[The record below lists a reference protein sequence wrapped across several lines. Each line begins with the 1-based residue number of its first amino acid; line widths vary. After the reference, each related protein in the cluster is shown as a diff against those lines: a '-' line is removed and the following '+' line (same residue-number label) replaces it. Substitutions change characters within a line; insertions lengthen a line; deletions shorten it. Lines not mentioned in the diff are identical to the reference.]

1 MSDAATGSERRFDT
15 TIYSPAT
22 SGDPSSGDRI
32 QRTTLRAIEPG
43 TELYQEFVAL
53 QKLGAQ
59 KQELSSWA
67 EAAECLGKAL
77 EIGDRMFGPE
87 HPEMTIL
94 LNDLTRLH
102 LKHGS
107 YAAAE
112 PLLLRLLDLK
122 KSKGEDHPEVATVLA
137 SLASVRQGLGLHES
151 AEQLWRH
158 VVDIRDRTL
167 APNHFATA
175 IALEHLGESCAARGK
190 IRAALTAFERAQLIR
205 ERTLGAEHPSVRT
218 SRERIAD
225 LQLQSSEDSSYPDDD
240 IGQLSK
246 SPERFRLSSGER
258 TVVPA
263 AQAIAD
269 SRHEKE
275 AAPTERMSVLVMPP
289 SALVE
294 GETTNSVS
302 RADEVPTSDGQ
313 PLQLS
318 TVAAYRDALESV
330 RREIEEPS
338 HAPTLW
344 SRARDA
350 IGPTVVVLRR
360 RRVAGAVA
368 IGAIALVLLGAAA
381 VSRTS
386 LDGGAL
392 TVAAPVAGGAETPA
406 ITLPG
411 RVANRAIAP
420 ANNVVS
426 SAALAVPKAVTAARV
441 AETHAPSSRKPAEKS
456 AQPHIAI
463 PKVSTAIM
471 SGVDSVASNT
481 ANAPGRGMESFA
493 VQPVAALTVNRGSMF
508 VDNQVEAPQ
517 HARLIGELPKPDVP
531 YQLVNAHGE
540 VRVRFSVDSDGRPV
554 MSSFSVVTSSNP
566 ALTDAVRRTIPPMR
580 FEPARSGG
588 PEPRAVT
595 EVVEVGF
602 VFSPRSR

>member
-1 MSDAATGSERRFDT
+1 MSDAATGSERRFDAT
-15 TIYSPAT
+15 VYSPAT
-22 SGDPSSGDRI
+22 SGDPSSGDRL
-32 QRTTLRAIEPG
+32 QRPPLRAIEPV
-43 TELYQEFVAL
+43 TEPYQEFVSL

-59 KQELSSWA
+59 KQDSGSRA

-87 HPEMTIL
+87 HPELTIL

-102 LKHGS
+102 LRQGS

-137 SLASVRQGLGLHES
+137 SLTSVREGLGLHES

-190 IRAALTAFERAQLIR
+190 IRAALAAFERAQLIR

-246 SPERFRLSSGER
+246 SPERFRLPSGER
-258 TVVPA
+258 TVVPV
-263 AQAIAD
+263 AQAVVD
-269 SRHEKE
+269 SQDEKE
-275 AAPTERMSVLVMPP
+275 AAPTERMSVLVMPRP
-289 SALVE
+289 VMVE
-294 GETTNSVS
+294 GKTASPASNG
-302 RADEVPTSDGQ
+302 DEGPTSSAE
-313 PLQLS
+313 PLQFS
-318 TVAAYRDALESV
+318 TVVAYRDALESV
-330 RREIEEPS
+330 RREIEEPM
-338 HAPTLW
+338 HVPTLW
-344 SRARDA
+344 SRGRDA
-350 IGPTVVVLRR
+350 IGPMVILLRR
-360 RRVAGAVA
+360 RQVAGAVA

-386 LDGGAL
+386 LDGDRAL
-392 TVAAPVAGGAETPA
+392 NAAVAGGTEAPA
-406 ITLPG
+406 TTFPVTAT
-411 RVANRAIAP
+411 RRAIAP
-420 ANNVVS
+420 ANNVAS
-426 SAALAVPKAVTAARV
+426 PPALAVPKAATAARA
-441 AETHAPSSRKPAEKS
+441 AETHTPSSRKTAEKS
-456 AQPHIAI
+456 SQPNISI

-471 SGVDSVASNT
+471 SRVDSVASKT
-481 ANAPGRGMESFA
+481 ASAPGGGMESFA
-493 VQPVAALTVNRGSMF
+493 VQPLAAPTVNRGSIF
-508 VDNQVEAPQ
+508 SDNQVEAPQ

-531 YQLVNAHGE
+531 YQLANVEGE

-554 MSSFSVVTSSNP
+554 MSTFSVVTSSNP
-566 ALTDAVRRTIPPMR
+566 AFTEAVRRTIPPMR

-588 PEPRAVT
+588 PETRAVT
-595 EVVEVGF
+595 EVVQVGF